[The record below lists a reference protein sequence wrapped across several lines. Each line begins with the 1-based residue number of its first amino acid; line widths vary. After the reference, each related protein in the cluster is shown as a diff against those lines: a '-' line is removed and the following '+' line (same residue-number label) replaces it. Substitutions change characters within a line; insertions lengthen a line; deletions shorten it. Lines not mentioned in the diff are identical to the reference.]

1 MIKISRST
9 AEEKM
14 RTDLLRFASTI
25 LIGVVTSLLAY
36 TIVSLATQSV
46 AIRMI
51 ATTLAAGLGLL
62 LSYMFFLFSKFE
74 QLERSILRSVS
85 TRVRIQKFETAREA
99 RDHVLKNVTKC
110 NLIWNTRFSKA
121 DDPMVQVGELGAH
134 LRPVDDAILSEIME
148 HGCSYTIVYASDRRD
163 AVQYLFDRIRE
174 LPQQRGGGAFS
185 AYEINIGEAP
195 LLQMILLNFRDGSK
209 QTLVGW
215 DMRSDNQPD
224 PAVYLFDDDA
234 DVENSSFRLFRSIF
248 ETYQRA
254 AGQPK
259 VQFRR

>member
-25 LIGVVTSLLAY
+25 LIGAVTSLLAY

-85 TRVRIQKFETAREA
+85 TRVRIQKFESAREA

-134 LRPVDDAILSEIME
+134 LRPVDDAILTA
-148 HGCSYTIVYASDRRD
+148 GR
-163 AVQYLFDRIRE
+163 
-174 LPQQRGGGAFS
+174 QR
-185 AYEINIGEAP
+185 
-195 LLQMILLNFRDGSK
+195 
-209 QTLVGW
+209 
-215 DMRSDNQPD
+215 
-224 PAVYLFDDDA
+224 
-234 DVENSSFRLFRSIF
+234 
-248 ETYQRA
+248 
-254 AGQPK
+254 
-259 VQFRR
+259 